1 MVVDL
6 NRQLRS
12 AVRQGS
18 EGATN
23 RLDAERGGFR
33 AYFDFLAEHPASGPG
48 EVVGMRYLSWDER
61 RDHVSVGEGPCR
73 QARAT
78 GAQAGTR
85 T

>member
-1 MVVDL
+1 MAPDAM
-6 NRQLRS
+6 RTHYLRIF
-12 AVRQGS
+12 
-18 EGATN
+18 EGY
-23 RLDAERGGFR
+23 AE
-33 AYFDFLAEHPASGPG
+33 ALAESSNRGEITVANPEVAAWALMGVG
-48 EVVGMRYLSWDER
+48 EVVGMRYLSWGER